1 MSINVSMSLVGE
13 YEPGSCSPSMQ
24 SSSWARR
31 SSLLLLWTRALL
43 QETFICRWGRG
54 GTRRTLITRNMRVPN
69 GCADTRP
76 TFSPFRTLPGCNC
89 NRFHEVLH
97 YEYVPKTRDTAL
109 RHCCHNEGVS
119 TASWP
124 KKAFLRRWWILHGSI
139 TPLRQDGRVIIYIE
153 KISICEIFFLFQD
166 LLRRSAR
173 QKADISRI
181 LFSLR
186 QINFKLNC

>member
-1 MSINVSMSLVGE
+1 MSLVGE

-31 SSLLLLWTRALL
+31 SLLLLLWTRPLL

-54 GTRRTLITRNMRVPN
+54 GTRRTLIARNMRVPN

-76 TFSPFRTLPGCNC
+76 TFSPFPTLPGCNC

-97 YEYVPKTRDTAL
+97 YSYVPKTRDTAL

-124 KKAFLRRWWILHGSI
+124 KKAFIRRWWILHGSI

-153 KISICEIFFLFQD
+153 KISIGGKSKWLANYSCCALSIVLFYKCAED
-166 LLRRSAR
+166 TIMRSH
-173 QKADISRI
+173 KSRG
-181 LFSLR
+181 LG
-186 QINFKLNC
+186 K